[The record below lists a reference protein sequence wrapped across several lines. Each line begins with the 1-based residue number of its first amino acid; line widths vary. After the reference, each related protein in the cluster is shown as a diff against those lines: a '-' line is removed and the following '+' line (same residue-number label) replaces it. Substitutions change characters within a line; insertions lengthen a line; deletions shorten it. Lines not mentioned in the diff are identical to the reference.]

1 VLFPN
6 ARFINDC
13 SSGESMAEISW
24 DVFQQIELRVG
35 TVIDAQPFPQ
45 ARNPSY
51 ILHVDF
57 GSEIGVRKSS
67 AQVTDLYTPET
78 LVGKQVLAVTNLPA
92 KQIGPIKSECLI
104 TGFHQAD
111 NTVVLAA
118 PEIAVPNGSRLA

>member
-1 VLFPN
+1 
-6 ARFINDC
+6 
-13 SSGESMAEISW
+13 MAEISW

-92 KQIGPIKSECLI
+92 KQIGPIMSECLI

-111 NTVVLAA
+111 NTVVLAT